1 MILRRSRIFD
11 VPLKCVPTDSLLVAR
26 AREGKTDKL
35 NSNYTVEKS
44 GNTWAG

>member
-11 VPLKCVPTDSLLVAR
+11 VPLKCVPTDFLLVAT
-26 AREGKTDKL
+26 EGKTDTL

-44 GNTWAG
+44 GNIWAG